1 MNSLPRIKWA
11 IGQTLLPEHM
21 TAMEESVI
29 SDAAVRSNGYGLPS
43 YGFAGLVLARSLQ
56 TDGLLTVDAGII
68 VMRSGRLLTVGGNSV
83 INTINLNN
91 SGEATVDIY
100 IHLLNPSAEDG
111 RGVPKAIMSH
121 DVMQTWKY
129 NLCLSFDNDIE
140 NTKDYLKLGR
150 FKKDIDSQWQITEDY
165 VPPLL
170 EVSREGYISSQI
182 KLIRSLL
189 DNYSNILSEE
199 CAGLQI
205 AGENL
210 ISVKRCLLEVNV
222 YRQFIANTLNKVSVH
237 PYHLYEMTYRLYL
250 EICSYQGT
258 EPMLGNLLYDHDNLS
273 GTLLKLIDGTISLFE
288 KEKSVIPMIEFT
300 QSGGLL
306 QVELTEECLR
316 AEKWF
321 ILVQKPE
328 THWDTSLIVSTKIAS
343 EPRLNIV
350 HKYFLQG
357 VSLSRIERPV
367 FKHFFGPEIDV
378 YEILDGEEWS
388 RALADRSVA
397 FLDDPKLA
405 SLKFLLYWS
414 KN

>member
-1 MNSLPRIKWA
+1 MNSLPRIKWS

-21 TAMEESVI
+21 RAMEESVI

-43 YGFAGLVLARSLQ
+43 YGFAGLVIARSLQ
-56 TDGLLTVDAGII
+56 TDGLLSLDSGII
-68 VMRSGRLLTVGGNSV
+68 VMRSGRLLTIGGNSV
-83 INTINLNN
+83 VNTVNLNN
-91 SGEATVDIY
+91 SGEASVDVF
-100 IHLLNPSAEDG
+100 IHLINPATDDSIGDI
-111 RGVPKAIMSH
+111 KAVMSH

-129 NLCLSFDNDIE
+129 RLCLSFDNDIE
-140 NTKDYLKLGR
+140 NTIEYLKLGR
-150 FKKDIDSQWQITEDY
+150 FKKDIDSQWQVSDDF

-170 EVSREGYISSQI
+170 EVSREGYLSPQI
-182 KLIRSLL
+182 NAIRSLL
-189 DNYSNILSEE
+189 DRYCNNLVEE

-205 AGENL
+205 SGENL
-210 ISVKRCLLEVNV
+210 LSVKRCLLEVNV
-222 YRQFIANTLNKVSVH
+222 YRQFIANILHQASVH

-250 EICSYQGT
+250 EICNYQGNDPT
-258 EPMLGNLLYDHDNLS
+258 LGQLLYDHDRIS
-273 GTLLKLIDGTISLFE
+273 DTLLRLLNTTINLFE
-288 KEKSVIPMIEFT
+288 KEKSVIPMVEFT

-306 QVELTEECLR
+306 VVELTEECLR
-316 AEKWF
+316 AERWF

-328 THWDTSLIVSTKIAS
+328 THWDTSLISSTKIAS

-367 FKHFFGPEIDV
+367 FKHYFGPEIDV
-378 YEILDGEEWS
+378 YEIKNGEEWS

-405 SLKFLLYWS
+405 SLKFFLYWS
-414 KN
+414 KG